1 MKPVSEANFNDTI
14 AHMQRAIDDKNLWI
28 NDKLQVKTKAN
39 GFLRFVAVVLRAF
52 GIDLFAHVRTNK
64 VANEIF
70 KFAMVNKDHLTAD
83 NAKQLF
89 NTLEWLKLRTG
100 KKYTMTV
107 AKTEAAINGLL
118 NEKGIAAINSKEAP
132 QPSQQGTIPTP
143 PPFPPINPLNG
154 ADGEPNRGALFASI
168 RNANPTGSL
177 KKVDLNTP
185 PNRKPPV
192 PPLKPANLSSGDKL
206 PEIDAALEVDEK
218 DSAPARSP
226 VVKTA
231 PNPGNIAT
239 LALAQRARLVPVKK
253 PAEMPPEAGDTSA
266 EKPPILRK
274 IDSKK
279 GTHNVTSAAVNDS
292 AGDLR
297 SVLRRTQT
305 EIPDAS
311 FTEEMNALNLDT
323 IEGEG
328 KPDSNDSLPQE
339 LADAVTK
346 FGEEFA
352 ASVEQ

>member
-39 GFLRFVAVVLRAF
+39 GFLRFVAVVLRVF
-52 GIDLFAHVRTNK
+52 RIDLFAHVRTNK

-70 KFAMVNKDHLTAD
+70 KFAMVNKDHLTAE

-143 PPFPPINPLNG
+143 PPIPPINPLNG
-154 ADGEPNRGALFASI
+154 ADGEPNRDALFASI
-168 RNANPTGSL
+168 RNPNPTGSL

-206 PEIDAALEVDEK
+206 PEIDAALEVDK
-218 DSAPARSP
+218 KGLAPARP
-226 VVKTA
+226 AVVKTA

-239 LALAQRARLVPVKK
+239 LAVAQRARLVPVIK
-253 PAEMPPEAGDTSA
+253 PTQMSPEAGGTS
-266 EKPPILRK
+266 
-274 IDSKK
+274 
-279 GTHNVTSAAVNDS
+279 TAVNDS

-305 EIPDAS
+305 EIPVAS

-328 KPDSNDSLPQE
+328 KPDSNDSSPHK

-346 FGEEFA
+346 FDEEFT